1 MRILPHFSF
10 DTRGPWDWKLLL
22 CIESS
27 LQLQQNKTK
36 QKVDC
41 WVSYITLTRNLKN
54 VCTLIFIIYN
64 PIVPVVSGQS
74 ISFSSSIRLVRQGI
88 GVRTVTVTGS
98 AFGSTILD
106 YFLTA
111 ELPNDCFHDT
121 SVSALLKQA
130 VWDQIAHRIK
140 LSAQRCHKKP
150 VFARYILLI
159 V

>member
-64 PIVPVVSGQS
+64 SIVPVVSGQS

-111 ELPNDCFHDT
+111 ELPNDCLFSRHFCFGPIETGRVGSDR
-121 SVSALLKQA
+121 SS
-130 VWDQIAHRIK
+130 DQVKRTT
-140 LSAQRCHKKP
+140 LS
-150 VFARYILLI
+150 
-159 V
+159 